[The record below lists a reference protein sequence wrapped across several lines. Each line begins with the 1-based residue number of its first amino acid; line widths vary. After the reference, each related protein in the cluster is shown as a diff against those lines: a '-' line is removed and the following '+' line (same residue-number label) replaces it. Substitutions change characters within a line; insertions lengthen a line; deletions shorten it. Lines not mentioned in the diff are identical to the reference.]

1 MVKDFQ
7 VLNNKTISD
16 ESTIAD
22 LRETIERLA
31 PFCVFSM
38 IDLLKAYNAIL
49 NTMRVRERLVL
60 VTEFG
65 NY

>member
-1 MVKDFQ
+1 MVRDFQ

-22 LRETIERLA
+22 LRETIKYLTSS
-31 PFCVFSM
+31 CVFSM